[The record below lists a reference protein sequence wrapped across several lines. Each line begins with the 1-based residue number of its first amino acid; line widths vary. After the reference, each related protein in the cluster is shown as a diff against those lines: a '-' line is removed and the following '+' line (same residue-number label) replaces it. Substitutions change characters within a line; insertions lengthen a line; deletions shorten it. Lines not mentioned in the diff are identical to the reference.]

1 MTILEMTTSC
11 RIHYEDDSVE
21 IENADELFVALDL
34 TPPEADGIIL
44 SQIGNKIFQLLRNDS
59 EFLLILQKAFGTKG
73 ESKQP
78 YLRCF
83 GNNLDRVVTTGKT
96 LSKTLA
102 LLAEEEDQ
110 SYFLQ
115 TLGTKGLRNCI
126 TSVADIA
133 EALEWL
139 YGKEDEL
146 FLDLIGWDFIMRFIH
161 SMETLGVVLKHLEKS
176 DEGAALEKIGW
187 PRVLDCI
194 QTPADLAYAFS
205 GLIEENV
212 HTLIEQLDAGKL
224 QQLIPVRQELTR
236 ISRRYLSEGNAH
248 YLKERYDQL
257 LSGGMH

>member
-1 MTILEMTTSC
+1 MTTSC
-11 RIHYEDDSVE
+11 RIRYEDDSVE

-44 SQIGNKIFQLLRNDS
+44 SQIGDKIFDLITNDS

-96 LSKTLA
+96 LSKALA

-110 SYFLQ
+110 SCFLQ
-115 TLGTKGLRNCI
+115 TLGTKGLRHCI

-146 FLDLIGWDFIMRFIH
+146 FLELIGWDFIMRFIH
-161 SMETLGVVLKHLEKS
+161 SMETLGVMLKHLEKS

-205 GLIEENV
+205 GLIEENM
-212 HTLIEQLDAGKL
+212 HTLIGQLDAGKL
-224 QQLIPVRQELTR
+224 QQLIPVKQELTR
-236 ISRRYLSEGNAH
+236 ISRRYLSEGNAR

-257 LSGGMH
+257 LGGGMH

>member
-1 MTILEMTTSC
+1 MTTSC
-11 RIHYEDDSVE
+11 KISYEDDCVE

-257 LSGGMH
+257 LGGGMH

>member
-1 MTILEMTTSC
+1 MTTSC
-11 RIHYEDDSVE
+11 RIRYEDDSVE

-44 SQIGNKIFQLLRNDS
+44 SQIGDKIFNLIRNDS

-83 GNNLDRVVTTGKT
+83 GNNLSRVVTTGKT
-96 LSKTLA
+96 LSRALA

-110 SYFLQ
+110 EYFLQ
-115 TLGTKGLRNCI
+115 ALGTESLRHCI

-133 EALEWL
+133 ESLEWL

-176 DEGAALEKIGW
+176 DEGAGLEKIGW

-194 QTPADLAYAFS
+194 QTPADLEHAFS

-224 QQLIPVRQELTR
+224 RQLIPVKQELTR
-236 ISRRYLSEGNAH
+236 ISRRYLSEGNAS

-257 LSGGMH
+257 LGGGMH

>member
-1 MTILEMTTSC
+1 MTTSC
-11 RIHYEDDSVE
+11 RIRYEDDSVE

-44 SQIGNKIFQLLRNDS
+44 SQIGDKIFDLITNER
-59 EFLLILQKAFGTKG
+59 EFLLILQKALGTRG

-83 GNNLDRVVTTGKT
+83 GNDLGRVVTSGKT

-110 SYFLQ
+110 AYFMQ
-115 TLGTKGLRNCI
+115 SLGTEGLRRCV

-146 FLDLIGWDFIMRFIH
+146 FLDLIGWDFIMCFIH

-176 DEGAALEKIGW
+176 DEGAVLEKIGW

-212 HTLIEQLDAGKL
+212 HALIRQLDAGKL
-224 QQLIPVRQELTR
+224 RQLIPVRQELTG
-236 ISRRYLSEGNAH
+236 ISRRYLSERNAC

-257 LSGGMH
+257 LGGGMH